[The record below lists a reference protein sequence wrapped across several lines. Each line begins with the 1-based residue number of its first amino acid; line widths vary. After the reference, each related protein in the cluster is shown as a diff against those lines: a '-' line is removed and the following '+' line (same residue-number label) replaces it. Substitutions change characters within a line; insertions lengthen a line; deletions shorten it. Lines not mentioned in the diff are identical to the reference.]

1 MTRKWI
7 MRALCILC
15 LAAMLTGCGREPEV
29 TETTIEVKK
38 NGQVVHTIIED
49 FSESYY
55 NLDELESTIQQAC
68 DTYNASAG
76 KEAVVLKAAKE
87 NDDHTVTVVMQYA
100 DASAYSAFNDLHDRT
115 GMEAENPADMVSHGR
130 LFRDNGFSR
139 QAVAADGTVF
149 ADDRI
154 LRRLSLPLHGIPVQL
169 RDCGDDGHR
178 HSDRRGLTGVRHL
191 SVRRFQRADAS
202 GDVSVVVVGYSLVLA
217 GGIHL
222 SDNCHGSRVGAFGS
236 LVSAA
241 PLLSALCKSGI
252 ERLSDRLRM
261 AVGCRIAA
269 FHHAAAC
276 GKSPLSGR
284 ISQIS
289 L

>member
-1 MTRKWI
+1 

-100 DASAYSAFNDLHDRT
+100 DASAYSAFNKLALFVNRIRYT
-115 GMEAENPADMVSHGR
+115 LRPCLLYKRKQEANP
-130 LFRDNGFSR
+130 NPYK
-139 QAVAADGTVF
+139 QQT
-149 ADDRI
+149 
-154 LRRLSLPLHGIPVQL
+154 
-169 RDCGDDGHR
+169 
-178 HSDRRGLTGVRHL
+178 
-191 SVRRFQRADAS
+191 FQPQFLLIES
-202 GDVSVVVVGYSLVLA
+202 GQIY
-217 GGIHL
+217 
-222 SDNCHGSRVGAFGS
+222 
-236 LVSAA
+236 
-241 PLLSALCKSGI
+241 
-252 ERLSDRLRM
+252 
-261 AVGCRIAA
+261 
-269 FHHAAAC
+269 
-276 GKSPLSGR
+276 GR
-284 ISQIS
+284 IRVMQKHVP
-289 L
+289 

>member
-100 DASAYSAFNDLHDRT
+100 DASAYSAFNKLALFVGTVKDAFNAGYDLKIGKEDLLKMGEKHIAVVR
-115 GMEAENPADMVSHGR
+115 EAVNVRVWDKVRYGSEDVEATANAKTVSVTDADMLTYI
-130 LFRDNGFSR
+130 LFD
-139 QAVAADGTVF
+139 
-149 ADDRI
+149 
-154 LRRLSLPLHGIPVQL
+154 
-169 RDCGDDGHR
+169 
-178 HSDRRGLTGVRHL
+178 
-191 SVRRFQRADAS
+191 
-202 GDVSVVVVGYSLVLA
+202 
-217 GGIHL
+217 
-222 SDNCHGSRVGAFGS
+222 
-236 LVSAA
+236 
-241 PLLSALCKSGI
+241 
-252 ERLSDRLRM
+252 
-261 AVGCRIAA
+261 
-269 FHHAAAC
+269 
-276 GKSPLSGR
+276 
-284 ISQIS
+284 
-289 L
+289 

>member
-100 DASAYSAFNDLHDRT
+100 DASAYSAFNKLALFVGTVKDAFNAGYDLNVTLSSLKGDGEQIRVWDKVRY
-115 GMEAENPADMVSHGR
+115 GSEDVEATANAKTVSVTDADMLTYI
-130 LFRDNGFSR
+130 LFD
-139 QAVAADGTVF
+139 
-149 ADDRI
+149 
-154 LRRLSLPLHGIPVQL
+154 
-169 RDCGDDGHR
+169 
-178 HSDRRGLTGVRHL
+178 
-191 SVRRFQRADAS
+191 
-202 GDVSVVVVGYSLVLA
+202 
-217 GGIHL
+217 
-222 SDNCHGSRVGAFGS
+222 
-236 LVSAA
+236 
-241 PLLSALCKSGI
+241 
-252 ERLSDRLRM
+252 
-261 AVGCRIAA
+261 
-269 FHHAAAC
+269 
-276 GKSPLSGR
+276 
-284 ISQIS
+284 
-289 L
+289 

>member
-100 DASAYSAFNDLHDRT
+100 DASAYSAFNKLALFVGTVKDAFNAGYDLNVTLSSLKGDGEQIGKEDLLKMGEKHIAVVR
-115 GMEAENPADMVSHGR
+115 EAVNVRVWDKVRYGSEDVEATANAKTVSVTDADMLTYIQICAVKGEKR
-130 LFRDNGFSR
+130 WKR
-139 QAVAADGTVF
+139 QWTKLYRWQKREGLYIPVPKFTADLQ
-149 ADDRI
+149 I
-154 LRRLSLPLHGIPVQL
+154 HGITV
-169 RDCGDDGHR
+169 
-178 HSDRRGLTGVRHL
+178 T
-191 SVRRFQRADAS
+191 
-202 GDVSVVVVGYSLVLA
+202 
-217 GGIHL
+217 
-222 SDNCHGSRVGAFGS
+222 
-236 LVSAA
+236 SA
-241 PLLSALCKSGI
+241 
-252 ERLSDRLRM
+252 
-261 AVGCRIAA
+261 
-269 FHHAAAC
+269 
-276 GKSPLSGR
+276 
-284 ISQIS
+284 
-289 L
+289 

>member
-100 DASAYSAFNDLHDRT
+100 DASAYSAFNKL
-115 GMEAENPADMVSHGR
+115 A
-130 LFRDNGFSR
+130 LF
-139 QAVAADGTVF
+139 VGTVKDAF
-149 ADDRI
+149 NARKTSSKWEKST
-154 LRRLSLPLHGIPVQL
+154 LQLCGKRLMSEYGI
-169 RDCGDDGHR
+169 RSG
-178 HSDRRGLTGVRHL
+178 T
-191 SVRRFQRADAS
+191 VRRMSRRQRMPKQ
-202 GDVSVVVVGYSLVLA
+202 Y
-217 GGIHL
+217 
-222 SDNCHGSRVGAFGS
+222 
-236 LVSAA
+236 
-241 PLLSALCKSGI
+241 P
-252 ERLSDRLRM
+252 
-261 AVGCRIAA
+261 
-269 FHHAAAC
+269 
-276 GKSPLSGR
+276 
-284 ISQIS
+284 
-289 L
+289 

>member
-55 NLDELESTIQQAC
+55 NMDELESTIQQAC

-100 DASAYSAFNDLHDRT
+100 DASAYSAFNKLALFVGTVKDAFNAGYDLNVTLSSLKGDGEQIGKEDLLKMGEKHIAVVR
-115 GMEAENPADMVSHGR
+115 EAVNVRVWDKVRYGSEDVEATANAKTVSVTDADMLTYI
-130 LFRDNGFSR
+130 LFD
-139 QAVAADGTVF
+139 
-149 ADDRI
+149 
-154 LRRLSLPLHGIPVQL
+154 
-169 RDCGDDGHR
+169 
-178 HSDRRGLTGVRHL
+178 
-191 SVRRFQRADAS
+191 
-202 GDVSVVVVGYSLVLA
+202 
-217 GGIHL
+217 
-222 SDNCHGSRVGAFGS
+222 
-236 LVSAA
+236 
-241 PLLSALCKSGI
+241 
-252 ERLSDRLRM
+252 
-261 AVGCRIAA
+261 
-269 FHHAAAC
+269 
-276 GKSPLSGR
+276 
-284 ISQIS
+284 
-289 L
+289 

>member
-76 KEAVVLKAAKE
+76 KEAVVLKAVKE

-100 DASAYSAFNDLHDRT
+100 DASAYSAFNKL
-115 GMEAENPADMVSHGR
+115 A
-130 LFRDNGFSR
+130 LF
-139 QAVAADGTVF
+139 VGTVKDAF
-149 ADDRI
+149 NAGYD
-154 LRRLSLPLHGIPVQL
+154 LNVTLSSLK
-169 RDCGDDGHR
+169 GDGEQIGKEDLLKMGEKHIAV
-178 HSDRRGLTGVRHL
+178 VREAVNVRVWDKV
-191 SVRRFQRADAS
+191 SVR
-202 GDVSVVVVGYSLVLA
+202 
-217 GGIHL
+217 
-222 SDNCHGSRVGAFGS
+222 FG
-236 LVSAA
+236 
-241 PLLSALCKSGI
+241 
-252 ERLSDRLRM
+252 
-261 AVGCRIAA
+261 GCRGDSECQNSIRNRRRYADLY
-269 FHHAAAC
+269 
-276 GKSPLSGR
+276 SV
-284 ISQIS
+284 
-289 L
+289 

>member
-100 DASAYSAFNDLHDRT
+100 DASAYSAFNKL
-115 GMEAENPADMVSHGR
+115 A
-130 LFRDNGFSR
+130 LF
-139 QAVAADGTVF
+139 VGTVKDAF
-149 ADDRI
+149 NAGYDLNVTLSSLKGDGEQIGKEDLLKMGEKHIAVVREAVNVRVWDKVRYGSEDVEATANAKTVSVTDADVLTYICLIKICAVKGEKRWKRQWTKLYRWQKREGLYIPVPKFTADLQI
-154 LRRLSLPLHGIPVQL
+154 HGITV
-169 RDCGDDGHR
+169 
-178 HSDRRGLTGVRHL
+178 T
-191 SVRRFQRADAS
+191 
-202 GDVSVVVVGYSLVLA
+202 
-217 GGIHL
+217 
-222 SDNCHGSRVGAFGS
+222 
-236 LVSAA
+236 SA
-241 PLLSALCKSGI
+241 
-252 ERLSDRLRM
+252 
-261 AVGCRIAA
+261 
-269 FHHAAAC
+269 
-276 GKSPLSGR
+276 
-284 ISQIS
+284 
-289 L
+289 

>member
-100 DASAYSAFNDLHDRT
+100 DASAYSAFNKL
-115 GMEAENPADMVSHGR
+115 A
-130 LFRDNGFSR
+130 LF
-139 QAVAADGTVF
+139 VGTVKDAF
-149 ADDRI
+149 NAGYDLNVTLSSLKGDGEQI
-154 LRRLSLPLHGIPVQL
+154 GKEWEKSTLQLCGKRLMSEYGI
-169 RDCGDDGHR
+169 RSG
-178 HSDRRGLTGVRHL
+178 T
-191 SVRRFQRADAS
+191 VRRMSRRQRMPKQ
-202 GDVSVVVVGYSLVLA
+202 Y
-217 GGIHL
+217 
-222 SDNCHGSRVGAFGS
+222 
-236 LVSAA
+236 
-241 PLLSALCKSGI
+241 P
-252 ERLSDRLRM
+252 
-261 AVGCRIAA
+261 
-269 FHHAAAC
+269 
-276 GKSPLSGR
+276 
-284 ISQIS
+284 
-289 L
+289 